1 MTAGTEQL
9 DVGTGH
15 HVVQFY
21 NDDGELT
28 NRVGGYLGEA
38 VLDGG
43 VAIVIATA
51 AHRVA
56 FASRLAEAGVDV
68 AAAVERG
75 VYLALDAAETLGG
88 FMIDGQP
95 DGAGFEQ
102 SVGSLIAAAVR
113 GGAPVRAYGEMVAL
127 LWDDGLV
134 GAAIELESL
143 WNELGCRYPFSLF
156 CGYPAQSVAGNG
168 HFDAFNEVCL
178 LHAEIVGA
186 APAGVQARVVPPLS
200 PSAPAEARHFAVDA
214 IGRIGAAH
222 LAGDVA
228 LVATELAANALVHAR
243 SAFTIALSCGD
254 EVVRISVRDGSRMPR
269 SGLPAAPLHG
279 LGVVAALALRWGAV
293 PFGDNGKAVW
303 AELRLGTR
311 ASLQSCC

>member
-9 DVGTGH
+9 DVGPRG

-28 NRVGGYLGEA
+28 ERVGGYLREA

-43 VAIVIATA
+43 VAVVVATA
-51 AHRVA
+51 AHRAA
-56 FASRLAEAGVDV
+56 FEARLADAGVDV
-68 AAAVERG
+68 ATAVGRG
-75 VYLALDAAETLGG
+75 AYLAFDAEETLAG

-95 DGAGFEQ
+95 DRARFEEV
-102 SVGSLIAAAVR
+102 VGSLIAAAAR
-113 GGAPVRAYGEMVAL
+113 SGAPVRAYGEMVAL

-134 GAAIELESL
+134 GAAIELEAL

-156 CGYPAQSVAGNG
+156 CAYPAQSVAGNG

-178 LHAEIVGA
+178 LHADIVGA
-186 APAGVQARVVPPLS
+186 SSAGPHTRAFPLS
-200 PSAPAEARHFAVDA
+200 PSAPAEARHFAVDV
-214 IGRIGAAH
+214 IGRMGAAH
-222 LAGDVA
+222 LASDVA

-243 SAFTIALSCGD
+243 SAFTIALSSGD
-254 EVVRISVRDGSRMPR
+254 EVVRISVRDESGLPG

-279 LGVVAALALRWGAV
+279 LGVVAALARRWGV
-293 PFGDNGKAVW
+293 TPFGDNGKAVW
-303 AELRLGTR
+303 AELPR
-311 ASLQSCC
+311 

>member
-9 DVGTGH
+9 NVGLRD

-28 NRVGGYLGEA
+28 ERVGGYLREA

-51 AHRVA
+51 AHRAA
-56 FASRLAEAGVDV
+56 FEARLADAGADV

-75 VYLALDAAETLGG
+75 AYLAFDAEETLGR
-88 FMIDGQP
+88 FMVDGQP
-95 DGAGFEQ
+95 DRAGFEEA
-102 SVGSLIAAAVR
+102 VGSLIATTAR
-113 GGAPVRAYGEMVAL
+113 SGAPVRAYGEMVAL

-134 GAAIELESL
+134 GAAIELEAL

-156 CGYPAQSVAGNG
+156 CAYPAQLVAGNG
-168 HFDAFNEVCL
+168 QFDAFNEVCV
-178 LHAEIVGA
+178 LHAGIVDA
-186 APAGVQARVVPPLS
+186 SPAGAQTRAFSLS
-200 PSAPAEARHFAVDA
+200 PSAPAEARHFAVDV
-214 IGRIGAAH
+214 IRRMGAAH

-243 SAFTIALSCGD
+243 SPFTIALSPGD
-254 EVVRISVRDGSRMPR
+254 EVVRISVRDESGLPE

-279 LGVVAALALRWGAV
+279 LGAVASLARRWGVV
-293 PFGDNGKAVW
+293 PFGDTGKAVW
-303 AELRLGTR
+303 AELPR
-311 ASLQSCC
+311 